1 MMDALVS
8 IVVTCYNHE
17 SYVKDCLESIFQQTY
32 KNIELLVFN
41 DGSLDDSDTVIKDT
55 LSLSPFENTQ
65 YFYHENKGVVLTR
78 NIALEH
84 VSGDYLVFVDSDD
97 TLKKDYIRLLVE
109 TAEKEDADIVYSALY
124 ELNSG
129 EVVLP
134 IKEYDLQEMFIGN
147 FIHASSLIRTSAIG
161 NIKFDE
167 LLNREK
173 LEDYDF
179 YLNLVTSKELKVV
192 PCYETGLNYRM
203 SFDSRSS
210 HQNLKSYYKTYGYI
224 IGKYLTRFPNY
235 VKEALD
241 YQFERLTSLDIEHS
255 IKEEKISIYFSE
267 NEAFSDIPDYQNQIQ
282 FQDEIEIPVVK
293 GKNYIRIRPS
303 NIPSFYEFF
312 VLKSKE
318 YQTEILPI
326 LSNGL
331 IDENSVVF
339 EDFYPF
345 LDYQFTLSE
354 GDKLVL
360 SYKRYNINDIVAKD
374 YIGKLLAK
382 QKYNRL
388 QTILSYEQKQRQFES
403 ELNQKTQE
411 FDDLSKEYNTLLSNY
426 RSITN
431 SIWWKIPTKI
441 INFFRRKK

>member
-109 TAEKEDADIVYSALY
+109 TAEKENADIVYSALY

-167 LLNREK
+167 QLNREK

-241 YQFERLTSLDIEHS
+241 YHFERLTSLDIEHS

-293 GKNYIRIRPS
+293 GKNYIRIKPS
-303 NIPSFYEFF
+303 NIPSFYETFI
-312 VLKSKE
+312 LKSKK
-318 YQTEILPI
+318 YQTEILPM
-326 LSNGL
+326 LSNG
-331 IDENSVVF
+331 IVDENSLIF
-339 EDFYPF
+339 GDFYPF
-345 LDYQFTLSE
+345 IDYQFNLSE
-354 GDKLVL
+354 DDCLIL
-360 SYKRYNINDIVAKD
+360 SYKRYNISDIVATE
-374 YIGKLLAK
+374 YIGKVLAR
-382 QKYNRL
+382 QKYERL
-388 QTILSYEQKQRQFES
+388 QTILVQEQKQVQLEN
-403 ELNQKTQE
+403 ELKQKEQE
-411 FDDLSKEYNTLLSNY
+411 FNKLNKEYNTLLSNY
-426 RSITN
+426 QSIIN

-441 INFFRRKK
+441 INCFRRKK

>member
-1 MMDALVS
+1 MKTSSFKQA
-8 IVVTCYNHE
+8 IE
-17 SYVKDCLESIFQQTY
+17 AQFDCLS
-32 KNIELLVFN
+32 KK
-41 DGSLDDSDTVIKDT
+41 VIKRAVK
-55 LSLSPFENTQ
+55 
-65 YFYHENKGVVLTR
+65 KGYR
-78 NIALEH
+78 
-84 VSGDYLVFVDSDD
+84 DM
-97 TLKKDYIRLLVE
+97 KR
-109 TAEKEDADIVYSALY
+109 
-124 ELNSG
+124 
-129 EVVLP
+129 
-134 IKEYDLQEMFIGN
+134 
-147 FIHASSLIRTSAIG
+147 
-161 NIKFDE
+161 
-167 LLNREK
+167 REK
-173 LEDYDF
+173 HECL
-179 YLNLVTSKELKVV
+179 
-192 PCYETGLNYRM
+192 
-203 SFDSRSS
+203 
-210 HQNLKSYYKTYGYI
+210 
-224 IGKYLTRFPNY
+224 
-235 VKEALD
+235 
-241 YQFERLTSLDIEHS
+241 
-255 IKEEKISIYFSE
+255 
-267 NEAFSDIPDYQNQIQ
+267 FSDIPDYQNQIQ

-326 LSNGL
+326 MSNGL

-388 QTILSYEQKQRQFES
+388 QTILSYEQKQRQLES

>member
-8 IVVTCYNHE
+8 IVVICYNHE

-109 TAEKEDADIVYSALY
+109 TAEKENADIVYSALY

-167 LLNREK
+167 QLNREK

-241 YQFERLTSLDIEHS
+241 YHFERLTSLDIEHS

-267 NEAFSDIPDYQNQIQ
+267 NEVFSDIPDYQNQIQ

-293 GKNYIRIRPS
+293 GKNYIRIKPS
-303 NIPSFYEFF
+303 NIPSFYETFI
-312 VLKSKE
+312 LKSKK
-318 YQTEILPI
+318 YQTEILPM
-326 LSNGL
+326 LSNG
-331 IDENSVVF
+331 IVDENSLIF
-339 EDFYPF
+339 GDFYPF
-345 LDYQFTLSE
+345 IDYQFNLSE
-354 GDKLVL
+354 DDCLIL
-360 SYKRYNINDIVAKD
+360 SYKRYNISDIVATD
-374 YIGKLLAK
+374 YIGKVLAR
-382 QKYNRL
+382 QKYERL
-388 QTILSYEQKQRQFES
+388 QTILSYEQKQRQLER
-403 ELNQKTQE
+403 KTKE

-441 INFFRRKK
+441 IKFFRRKK

>member
-78 NIALEH
+78 NIALEY

-109 TAEKEDADIVYSALY
+109 TAEKENADIVYSALY

-167 LLNREK
+167 QLNREIR
-173 LEDYDF
+173 
-179 YLNLVTSKELKVV
+179 
-192 PCYETGLNYRM
+192 GLRLL
-203 SFDSRSS
+203 F
-210 HQNLKSYYKTYGYI
+210 KS
-224 IGKYLTRFPNY
+224 
-235 VKEALD
+235 
-241 YQFERLTSLDIEHS
+241 
-255 IKEEKISIYFSE
+255 
-267 NEAFSDIPDYQNQIQ
+267 
-282 FQDEIEIPVVK
+282 
-293 GKNYIRIRPS
+293 
-303 NIPSFYEFF
+303 
-312 VLKSKE
+312 
-318 YQTEILPI
+318 
-326 LSNGL
+326 
-331 IDENSVVF
+331 
-339 EDFYPF
+339 
-345 LDYQFTLSE
+345 
-354 GDKLVL
+354 GDKQGIK
-360 SYKRYNINDIVAKD
+360 SSS
-374 YIGKLLAK
+374 LL
-382 QKYNRL
+382 
-388 QTILSYEQKQRQFES
+388 
-403 ELNQKTQE
+403 
-411 FDDLSKEYNTLLSNY
+411 
-426 RSITN
+426 
-431 SIWWKIPTKI
+431 
-441 INFFRRKK
+441 